1 MSASEIR
8 SQYNYR
14 QQYDYSSGPTSQPVH
29 IPLPEHWEMKMD
41 PFTGWPF
48 FVDHA
53 NRHTTWNDPRFGY
66 EPYSYH
72 PFQGYGLRHPSVY
85 HDPFSRFPLHDGPSV
100 LPRRPPTARAPNNS
114 RVKSGVPTDKRSWRQ
129 DSVEGVPAVSER
141 GTGNGRTQVRVQ
153 PTDDERRRPAVE
165 EHSTLPAVSVP
176 QHPDPQI
183 TSNPPQATSS
193 PPQATPSAP
202 QATPSAPQAT
212 PSPPQATS
220 SPPQATPS
228 APQAT
233 TSSGTHASSGK
244 AAGKEERKGSPAQLR
259 GETPAQPKEGSESTH
274 RLYPRLPTG
283 GVSSPVRE
291 QDTSSVPEDELRSRL
306 RCIEQT
312 QAKVEA
318 MRPKVQSFAGR
329 KGTKEYLFIEETLMS
344 YILELDNIETLGS
357 QRIRA
362 ARKAVVTTVQSLMEL
377 LESRAAT
384 F

>member
-1 MSASEIR
+1 
-8 SQYNYR
+8 
-14 QQYDYSSGPTSQPVH
+14 
-29 IPLPEHWEMKMD
+29 MD

-183 TSNPPQATSS
+183 TSN
-193 PPQATPSAP
+193 
-202 QATPSAPQAT
+202 
-212 PSPPQATS
+212 PPQATS